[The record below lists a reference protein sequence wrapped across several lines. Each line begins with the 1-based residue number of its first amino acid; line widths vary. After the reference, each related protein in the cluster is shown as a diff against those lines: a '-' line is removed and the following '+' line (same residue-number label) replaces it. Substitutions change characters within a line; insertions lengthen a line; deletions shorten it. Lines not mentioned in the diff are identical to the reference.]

1 MRQTFEASVVKGR
14 AEIDGYAGLARP
26 LGYCSLCFINQEYT
40 TTTTITTANVR
51 LAVFCRFPSGLVV
64 IVVVV
69 GVVLVVKHSGSAVSH

>member
-1 MRQTFEASVVKGR
+1 M
-14 AEIDGYAGLARP
+14 L
-26 LGYCSLCFINQEYT
+26 NQEYT